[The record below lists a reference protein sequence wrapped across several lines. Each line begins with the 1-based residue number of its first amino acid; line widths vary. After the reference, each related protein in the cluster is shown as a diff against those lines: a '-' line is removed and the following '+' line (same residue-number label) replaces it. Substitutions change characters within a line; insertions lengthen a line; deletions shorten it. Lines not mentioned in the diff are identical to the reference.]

1 MSIESV
7 GPGADSAAGGDDSE
21 GFDSTPDAVQS
32 DWATGVP
39 LGLLGGVDPAAPE
52 GSDTVAVL
60 EGLTRLRCGEAFVAW
75 ARYQSIGVL
84 YDRLVAARAET
95 DGLIV
100 DGFSDA
106 AARISGIFAVSRP
119 QAERMID
126 EAIVLRDDLPQVF
139 GCLREGIVS
148 VEQARLVI
156 SRTDLV
162 RAPGTPPEVV
172 AAVDEQI
179 ATTLR
184 TRRGSWKRPRLR
196 DMVDRIVFRQDPDAV
211 RERRERALDKR
222 GVFTDNCGDGV
233 GEITA
238 VMSAENVRVAVA
250 AVRRLAEAVCG
261 GDGRTRQQRASDAM
275 FALLSGSRF
284 ECGCGSDD
292 CTAQIPEPG
301 TVPPAD
307 PRFVIHVVCNEATL
321 TPPEP
326 ADGTQNRADSTAAS
340 ADGIGN
346 RVEGIAAFADG
357 IAGTAD
363 GIADRVDGT
372 AGTAGGA
379 ADAVD
384 SEADSSSG
392 GVAHGSDDDGVS
404 DGDAPGDAAGG
415 LPGLRY
421 ARKDGHRTTQ
431 SSESV
436 PVGFMDGYGII
447 SAEHVRDIAARP
459 DAVTHRVVPTNT
471 PENADG
477 TYTLPAHGTD
487 PYRPSTALD
496 EAVRCRDGYCADP
509 GCAHSA
515 WTADNDHVT
524 EYDHHNPEAGGP
536 TSYENLNTKCRYGH
550 IQKTFGNWVDDQ
562 YRDPATGRLVT
573 EYITPEGFVIPGDAE
588 TFEDTF
594 PGLRRLRFTPPATGD
609 PPPRRMKPP
618 ETNPRH
624 RTRAANKHARRR
636 TERHRNRQ
644 HRLTRNADKPY
655 VDVAGPPPF

>member
-307 PRFVIHVVCNEATL
+307 PRFGGCQMVCVSPVL
-321 TPPEP
+321 
-326 ADGTQNRADSTAAS
+326 
-340 ADGIGN
+340 I
-346 RVEGIAAFADG
+346 
-357 IAGTAD
+357 
-363 GIADRVDGT
+363 
-372 AGTAGGA
+372 
-379 ADAVD
+379 
-384 SEADSSSG
+384 SERKIYEH
-392 GVAHGSDDDGVS
+392 GVRRQ
-404 DGDAPGDAAGG
+404 AAG
-415 LPGLRY
+415 
-421 ARKDGHRTTQ
+421 Q
-431 SSESV
+431 
-436 PVGFMDGYGII
+436 
-447 SAEHVRDIAARP
+447 
-459 DAVTHRVVPTNT
+459 
-471 PENADG
+471 
-477 TYTLPAHGTD
+477 
-487 PYRPSTALD
+487 
-496 EAVRCRDGYCADP
+496 
-509 GCAHSA
+509 
-515 WTADNDHVT
+515 
-524 EYDHHNPEAGGP
+524 
-536 TSYENLNTKCRYGH
+536 
-550 IQKTFGNWVDDQ
+550 
-562 YRDPATGRLVT
+562 
-573 EYITPEGFVIPGDAE
+573 
-588 TFEDTF
+588 
-594 PGLRRLRFTPPATGD
+594 RRPPA
-609 PPPRRMKPP
+609 
-618 ETNPRH
+618 
-624 RTRAANKHARRR
+624 AA
-636 TERHRNRQ
+636 
-644 HRLTRNADKPY
+644 
-655 VDVAGPPPF
+655 